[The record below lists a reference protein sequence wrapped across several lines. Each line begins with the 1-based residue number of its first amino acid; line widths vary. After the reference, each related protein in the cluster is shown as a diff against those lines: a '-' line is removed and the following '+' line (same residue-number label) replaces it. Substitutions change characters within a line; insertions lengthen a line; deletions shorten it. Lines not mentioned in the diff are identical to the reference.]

1 MRGSWRTDA
10 GSPRRS
16 APPTGREARDMCQF
30 LSFVTRWKEGN
41 GLQVYAA
48 PSLRGHGEAVST
60 WGLQKHDVF
69 KFAWETEGEDNLV
82 LSHEQTPTP
91 DAERVRL
98 EVLRLWPQRSDL
110 VMYLIGKLLD
120 AGKLG
125 GDLFLYGCVG
135 LTALPEGL
143 TVGGDLYL
151 PEQLQ
156 CRMK

>member
-1 MRGSWRTDA
+1 
-10 GSPRRS
+10 
-16 APPTGREARDMCQF
+16 MCQF

-125 GDLFLYGCVG
+125 GDLNLHGCVGLTALPEDLTVGGSLNLYGCVG

-143 TVGGDLYL
+143 TVGGDVCL